1 MLGAFGGGLFYGLED
16 AHVAGAA
23 AEIAGEAFMDFGV
36 GGVGVLG

>member
-1 MLGAFGGGLFYGLED
+1 MGCGLLYGFED

-23 AEIAGEAFMDFGV
+23 AEVAGEAFVDLGV